1 MQQSENAPLA
11 GRVAVVTGASRGIGA
26 AIARRLTRAGACVV
40 IDYVSNDERARQ
52 CAQRIM
58 DDCDAAGR
66 VITCKADV
74 TDAEQVRGMVST
86 TVTTFGGLDILVNN
100 AFAHYSFDPR
110 NRKTFGS
117 IGWSDYTA
125 QLEGCLK
132 GAYNTCEA
140 VLPQMRARRS
150 GGAPFRRRGQAG
162 GRIINISSNL
172 VDSPIVPYHD
182 YTAAKGALVGFTR
195 SLAQEAGAWGVTVNA
210 IAAGLTVGTD
220 SSRATTEDMRE
231 RIIASTPLGRL
242 ATAEDIAG
250 AVAMLAGDDAAFITG
265 QTLHVDGGLVMR

>member
-1 MQQSENAPLA
+1 MGVKCVAQNADISIYENIEALLK
-11 GRVAVVTGASRGIGA
+11 
-26 AIARRLTRAGACVV
+26 LTL
-40 IDYVSNDERARQ
+40 D
-52 CAQRIM
+52 
-58 DDCDAAGR
+58 
-66 VITCKADV
+66 
-74 TDAEQVRGMVST
+74 
-86 TVTTFGGLDILVNN
+86 TFGHVDILVNN

-117 IGWSDYTA
+117 IGWSDYAA

-140 VLPQMRARRS
+140 VLPQMRR
-150 GGAPFRRRGQAG
+150 QAG

>member
-1 MQQSENAPLA
+1 M
-11 GRVAVVTGASRGIGA
+11 
-26 AIARRLTRAGACVV
+26 V

-117 IGWSDYTA
+117 IGWSDYAA

-140 VLPQMRARRS
+140 VLPQMRRRPVDAS
-150 GGAPFRRRGQAG
+150 STYPATSSTPPSCLITITPRQRRVGGLHPVLGAG
-162 GRIINISSNL
+162 GGR
-172 VDSPIVPYHD
+172 
-182 YTAAKGALVGFTR
+182 
-195 SLAQEAGAWGVTVNA
+195 AWGVTVNA

-220 SSRATTEDMRE
+220 SSRATTEDMRS
-231 RIIASTPLGRL
+231 ASSPPRRLERL

>member
-1 MQQSENAPLA
+1 M
-11 GRVAVVTGASRGIGA
+11 
-26 AIARRLTRAGACVV
+26 RR
-40 IDYVSNDERARQ
+40 
-52 CAQRIM
+52 
-58 DDCDAAGR
+58 
-66 VITCKADV
+66 
-74 TDAEQVRGMVST
+74 
-86 TVTTFGGLDILVNN
+86 
-100 AFAHYSFDPR
+100 
-110 NRKTFGS
+110 
-117 IGWSDYTA
+117 
-125 QLEGCLK
+125 
-132 GAYNTCEA
+132 
-140 VLPQMRARRS
+140 
-150 GGAPFRRRGQAG
+150 QAG

-265 QTLHVDGGLVMR
+265 QTLHVDGGLVMRWHAAYAMRHGNDGIRRFRPWPWHSQGPTFHHMFGQ

>member
-1 MQQSENAPLA
+1 M
-11 GRVAVVTGASRGIGA
+11 
-26 AIARRLTRAGACVV
+26 
-40 IDYVSNDERARQ
+40 
-52 CAQRIM
+52 
-58 DDCDAAGR
+58 
-66 VITCKADV
+66 
-74 TDAEQVRGMVST
+74 
-86 TVTTFGGLDILVNN
+86 
-100 AFAHYSFDPR
+100 
-110 NRKTFGS
+110 
-117 IGWSDYTA
+117 
-125 QLEGCLK
+125 
-132 GAYNTCEA
+132 
-140 VLPQMRARRS
+140 
-150 GGAPFRRRGQAG
+150 
-162 GRIINISSNL
+162 
-172 VDSPIVPYHD
+172 PYHD